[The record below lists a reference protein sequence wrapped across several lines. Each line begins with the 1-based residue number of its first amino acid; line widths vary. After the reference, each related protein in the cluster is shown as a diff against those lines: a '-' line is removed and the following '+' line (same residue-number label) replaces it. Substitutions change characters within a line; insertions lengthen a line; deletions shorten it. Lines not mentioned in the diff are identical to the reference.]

1 MRPIIVPF
9 FISHQGCPHQCV
21 FCDQTRIAGAAGE
34 LPDQEAIRS
43 RIAAYRGTAGG
54 NAVEVAFFGGS
65 FTALSLVDQ
74 ERLLGPLQP
83 LRERGEVSGIRI
95 STRPDA
101 VDGGMLAWLRRMG
114 IDTVELGIQSMDDRV
129 LERAGRGH
137 TAAQVV
143 SACRLVKDAGMALG
157 AQLMPGL
164 PGDTPATSLASL
176 REVLALDPD
185 FFRIYPTLV
194 IAGTRLA
201 ELYRA
206 GEYAPLSLA
215 DAVSLCKELLT
226 TAFRAGVPVVRIGL
240 QPTAELESE
249 GTVLAGPYHP
259 AFRQLVEGELYL
271 DLTRKLATDL
281 PRGSDVTIF
290 CAPSRVADVA
300 GQRRGNLETLRRE
313 GINVASIIADS
324 AIPRQE
330 LRVEAGSVSRR
341 GNLFTNT
348 SIGETYLVN

>member
-21 FCDQTRIAGAAGE
+21 FCDQTRIAGATGE
-34 LPDQEAIRS
+34 LPDGETMRS

-54 NAVEVAFFGGS
+54 NPVEVAFFGGS
-65 FTALSLVDQ
+65 FTALSPVDQ

-83 LRERGEVSGIRI
+83 LRERGEVSDIRI

-101 VDGGMLAWLRRMG
+101 VDGGNLVWLRRMG
-114 IDTVELGIQSMDDRV
+114 VDTVELGIQSMDDAV
-129 LERAGRGH
+129 LEKAGRGH

-143 SACRLVKDAGMALG
+143 TACRLVKEEGLTLG

-176 REVLALDPD
+176 RRVLDLAPD
-185 FFRIYPTLV
+185 FLRIYPTLV

-201 ELYRA
+201 DFHRA
-206 GEYAPLSLA
+206 GEYVPLSLA
-215 DAVSLCKELLT
+215 AAVSLCKQLLH
-226 TAFRAGVPVVRIGL
+226 AALVAGVPVVRIGL

-249 GTVLAGPYHP
+249 GSVVAGPYHP
-259 AFRQLVEGELYL
+259 AFRQLVEGELCL
-271 DLTRKLATDL
+271 DLARKLAIDL

-300 GQRRGNLETLRRE
+300 GQRRQNVRALRRE
-313 GINVASIIADS
+313 GVHVASIIADADLS
-324 AIPRQE
+324 PLE
-330 LRVEAGSVSRR
+330 LRVEAGSVRRR
-341 GNLFTNT
+341 GNLLT
-348 SIGETYLVN
+348 